1 MMAHNPDLFMAY
13 LGARDLMQDLLLA
26 YADDIHR
33 GTVSPVRTG
42 EVNKQF
48 RELADRLGFEVVER
62 ARPDFQEA
70 AE

>member
-1 MMAHNPDLFMAY
+1 MAHNPDLFMAY

-33 GTVSPVRTG
+33 GSVNSARSG
-42 EVNKQF
+42 EVNRQF
-48 RELADRLGFEVVER
+48 RELADRLGFEVVEKQR
-62 ARPDFQEA
+62 LEA